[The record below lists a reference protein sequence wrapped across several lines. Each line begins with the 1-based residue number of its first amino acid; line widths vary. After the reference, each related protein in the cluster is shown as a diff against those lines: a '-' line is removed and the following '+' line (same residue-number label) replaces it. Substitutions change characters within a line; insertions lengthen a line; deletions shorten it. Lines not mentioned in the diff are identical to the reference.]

1 VFHDFE
7 SGNSLN
13 SMALYGD
20 AIHAKTGV
28 FMASWGDLVSD
39 LEVRFQ
45 IVDKT
50 DDFISIAFSWDD
62 GRSQQVNIQHINIG
76 EESVALVMS
85 PVVPYSREAADNLFL
100 NYDLSFMR
108 SDRDGYI
115 SMTHPIHIDHMPI
128 ESCVKTISRISEIA
142 DEIEKTVTGGSDAI
156 IGAKLN
162 ETDSDESESESF
174 VIPSGQY
181 VVGSEIEPGM
191 YRFAGYVARLDREM
205 QIIDN
210 ESTRSG
216 LGLIR
221 VNPHDS
227 YFEVSGEAIRLENYP
242 TYPVL
247 ENEPRGG
254 IYLVNSDIPPGRY
267 RINGDG
273 SSAYYATYDK
283 QMNRLNSDLNRG
295 SLILTLQAS
304 AYAIEFTGRI
314 EKI

>member
-1 VFHDFE
+1 
-7 SGNSLN
+7 
-13 SMALYGD
+13 MALYGD

-45 IVDKT
+45 IVEKT

-85 PVVPYSREAADNLFL
+85 PVVPYSREAADHLFL

-162 ETDSDESESESF
+162 ETDSDESESESL

-227 YFEVSGEAIRLENYP
+227 YFEISGEAIRLENYP

-254 IYLVNSDIPPGRY
+254 IYLVGGDIPPGRY

>member
-1 VFHDFE
+1 
-7 SGNSLN
+7 
-13 SMALYGD
+13 M
-20 AIHAKTGV
+20 T
-28 FMASWGDLVSD
+28 SWNELVSD
-39 LEVRFQ
+39 LENRFQ
-45 IVDKT
+45 LVDKS

-62 GRSQQVNIQHINIG
+62 GRSQQVNIEHINIG
-76 EESVALVMS
+76 EERVALVMS
-85 PVVPYSREAADNLFL
+85 PVVPYSREAADHLFQ

-108 SDRDGYI
+108 SDRDGFI
-115 SMTHPIHIDHMPI
+115 SLTHPIHLDHMPI

-142 DEIEKTVTGGSDAI
+142 DEIEKTVTGGSDAG

-162 ETDSDESESESF
+162 GSEPDESQEESS
-174 VIPSGQY
+174 VISAGQY

-191 YRFAGYVARLDREM
+191 YRFAGYVARLDKEM

-227 YFEVSGEAIRLENYP
+227 YFEVSGEAIRLEHYP

-254 IYLVNSDIPPGRY
+254 IYLVGNDIPPGRY
-267 RINGDG
+267 RINGEG
-273 SSAYYATYDK
+273 SSAYYAVYDK

-295 SLILTLQAS
+295 SLILNLPAS
-304 AYAIEFTGRI
+304 AYAVEFTGRI
-314 EKI
+314 EKV

>member
-1 VFHDFE
+1 
-7 SGNSLN
+7 
-13 SMALYGD
+13 
-20 AIHAKTGV
+20 
-28 FMASWGDLVSD
+28 MASWGDLVSD

-45 IVDKT
+45 IVEKT

-85 PVVPYSREAADNLFL
+85 PVVPYSREAADHLFL
-100 NYDLSFMR
+100 NYDLTFMR

-162 ETDSDESESESF
+162 ETDSDESESESL

-227 YFEVSGEAIRLENYP
+227 YFEISGEAIRLENYP

-254 IYLVNSDIPPGRY
+254 IYLVGGDIPPGRY

>member
-1 VFHDFE
+1 
-7 SGNSLN
+7 
-13 SMALYGD
+13 
-20 AIHAKTGV
+20 
-28 FMASWGDLVSD
+28 MASWGDLVSD

-45 IVDKT
+45 IVEKT

-85 PVVPYSREAADNLFL
+85 PVVPYSREAADHLFL

-162 ETDSDESESESF
+162 ETDSDESESESL

-227 YFEVSGEAIRLENYP
+227 YFEISGEAIRLENYP

-254 IYLVNSDIPPGRY
+254 IYLVGGDIPPGRY

>member
-1 VFHDFE
+1 
-7 SGNSLN
+7 
-13 SMALYGD
+13 M
-20 AIHAKTGV
+20 T
-28 FMASWGDLVSD
+28 SWNDLVSD
-39 LEVRFQ
+39 LETRFQ
-45 IVDKT
+45 VIEKT
-50 DDFISIAFSWDD
+50 DDFISIAFSWED

-76 EESVALVMS
+76 EEKVALVMS
-85 PVVPYSREAADNLFL
+85 PVVPYSREAADHLFL

-108 SDRDGYI
+108 SDRDGFI
-115 SMTHPIHIDHMPI
+115 SMTHPIHLDHMPI

-142 DEIEKTVTGGSDAI
+142 DEIEKTVTGGSDAG

-162 ETDSDESESESF
+162 ESNDVNDEADSL
-174 VIPSGQY
+174 VMPSGQY
-181 VVGSEIEPGM
+181 VVGTEIEPGM
-191 YRFAGYVARLDREM
+191 YRFAGYVARLDKEM

-227 YFEVSGEAIRLENYP
+227 YFEVSGEAIKLEHYP

-254 IYLVNSDIPPGRY
+254 IYLVGSDIQPGRY

-283 QMNRLNSDLNRG
+283 QMNRLNSDLNKG
-295 SLILTLQAS
+295 SLILNLQAS
-304 AYAIEFTGRI
+304 AYAVEFRGRI
-314 EKI
+314 EQI